1 MIRKGGQC
9 KPSLPRTKIKWHS
22 QVRKPKSC
30 RGLPANATR
39 SKIRQKL
46 HFSASKH
53 SPAKERRL
61 GDIQRLQS
69 RVRNSSLGLGFS
81 QAQLP
86 LTYWKAEFMIS
97 SDTWRY
103 TEAPNHKNSPSQVV
117 LSGAS
122 SITNAIK
129 QADIL
134 GIANSGFFK
143 IVLGGI
149 GDFFRSEVI
158 LYSIKS

>member
-1 MIRKGGQC
+1 
-9 KPSLPRTKIKWHS
+9 
-22 QVRKPKSC
+22 
-30 RGLPANATR
+30 
-39 SKIRQKL
+39 
-46 HFSASKH
+46 
-53 SPAKERRL
+53 
-61 GDIQRLQS
+61 
-69 RVRNSSLGLGFS
+69 
-81 QAQLP
+81 
-86 LTYWKAEFMIS
+86 MIS

-158 LYSIKS
+158 LYSINLRAFWTEFFELLGNIPYTHLNQWFQTEHSKGQQMNSLQGVSEALYVY